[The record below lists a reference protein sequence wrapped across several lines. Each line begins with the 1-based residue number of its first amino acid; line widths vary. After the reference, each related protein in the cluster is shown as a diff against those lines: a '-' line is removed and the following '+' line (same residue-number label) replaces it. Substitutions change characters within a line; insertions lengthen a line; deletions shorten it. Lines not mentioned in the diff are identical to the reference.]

1 MVYRKWQI
9 LSPTPQQAGR
19 LAQELGIAPLLA
31 QVLAARGCTDVQQA
45 AALLGEGE
53 ALSDPML
60 MKDMDLLVKRVQQAV
75 DAGERIVIYGDY
87 DVDGVTATALMLAYL
102 ESLGATVFYKLP
114 SREGDGYG
122 LSKEVIDLLVRKNVS
137 LVLTVDNGIS
147 AVEEAAYAAEK
158 GLDLIITDHHL
169 PPPVLPQALAVV
181 DPLRV
186 DDESPAK
193 NLSGVGVAFKVIC
206 ALEGCAPEEMLAYYG
221 DLVAVGTVADMM
233 ALTGEN
239 RTMVRTGVECLET
252 TQHCGLQAL
261 IAGCGLEDKPLSAE
275 NISFGLAPRLNAAG
289 RMEKPDDA
297 LQLLITEDEEEAE
310 MLVEQLNTY
319 NAQRQAIEQSI
330 AEELMSRIDSDPV
343 TAQRPVIVVWGSG
356 YHQGVIGI
364 VASRLVERYGK
375 PAIVC
380 TVDEAGQVRGSGRSF
395 AGFSLH
401 SAIAACAGLLERF
414 GGHDLAAGLSLR
426 EENLPAFARKINEY
440 AAACT
445 IEPPPLTVDGE
456 FRPGRTTVE
465 EVEQLSLLAPF
476 GNGNPSPLFLL
487 PNARIEGVY
496 PVSEGRHVRLRLV
509 QGNAAFQAVLF
520 GTSPAALPYRT
531 GDVVDAVL
539 ALSVYRTGSQ
549 ASISGRIKALR
560 PSALGENYIDEYLLY
575 TRFAAGAVL
584 TAAEKRIL
592 RPSREDVVR
601 VWREICAGGVS
612 QQDLRPLLL
621 RCNAVRQGAGRI
633 FVALDALQ
641 ELAHVAVQPTGMFA
655 PTGGQKR
662 ALSESALL
670 KSLEE

>member
-9 LSPTPQQAGR
+9 LSPAPQQVSH
-19 LAQELGIAPLLA
+19 LSQELGIGRLPA
-31 QVLAARGCTDVQQA
+31 QVLAARGCANVQQA

-60 MKDMDLLVKRVQQAV
+60 MRDMDRLVERVHRAV
-75 DAGERIVIYGDY
+75 DNGERIVIYGDY

-122 LSKEVIDLLVRKNVS
+122 LSKDVIDLLVRKNIK

-169 PPPVLPQALAVV
+169 PPPELPQAYAVV

-193 NLSGVGVAFKVIC
+193 NLSGVGVAFKVVC

-239 RTMVRTGVECLET
+239 RTMVRQGVECLET

-261 IAGCGLEDKPLSAE
+261 LAGCGLEDKPLSAE
-275 NISFGLAPRLNAAG
+275 NISFGLAPRLYAAG

-310 MLVEQLNTY
+310 ELVEQLNAY
-319 NAQRQAIEQSI
+319 NVQRQSIEQSI
-330 AEELMSRIDSDPV
+330 AEELINRIDNDPAA
-343 TAQRPVIVVWGSG
+343 AQRPVLVVWGHD

-380 TVDEAGQVRGSGRSF
+380 TVDETGLVRGSGRSF

-401 SAIAACAGLLERF
+401 SAMAACADLLERF
-414 GGHDLAAGLSLR
+414 GGHDLAAGLSMR
-426 EENLPAFARKINEY
+426 EEDLPAFVQKINEY
-440 AAACT
+440 AAAHT
-445 IEPPPLTVDGE
+445 FEPPPLTVDGE
-456 FRPGRTTVE
+456 FRPGCTTVE

-476 GNGNPSPLFLL
+476 GNGNPAPQFLL
-487 PNARIEGVY
+487 ENVRIEGVY
-496 PVSEGRHVRLRLV
+496 PVSEGRHVRLRFV
-509 QGNAAFQAVLF
+509 QGNTAFQAVLF
-520 GTSPAALPYRT
+520 GTSPAQLPYKT

-539 ALSVYRTGSQ
+539 ALSVYRSGTQ

-560 PSALGENYIDEYLLY
+560 PSALGENYLQEYLLY
-575 TRFAAGAVL
+575 SRFTSGAVL
-584 TAAEKRIL
+584 TAEEKRLL
-592 RPSREDVVR
+592 RPSREDVIR
-601 VWREICAGGVS
+601 VWREIGAGGVF

-621 RCNAVRQGAGRI
+621 RCGAARQGAGKV
-633 FVALDALQ
+633 FAALDALQ
-641 ELAHVAVQPTGMFA
+641 ELAHVAVQPSGVFA

-662 ALSESALL
+662 ALSESVLL